1 MNTQTAIMLY
11 KGEMKCFL
19 KVKID
24 NKTLI
29 INLGSDLSQASS
41 LVEMFEKNAVVVEE
55 SYSHVGVV
63 NVTSTIELGSEIKF
77 EKSSYGGEET
87 NVIITAES
95 DIVGCVN
102 ADANTFI
109 DVSIINKKH
118 VEQLSKLKKEIETLN
133 ATVTHLNSKI
143 EALEDLEEQE
153 D

>member
-1 MNTQTAIMLY
+1 M
-11 KGEMKCFL
+11 FL

-55 SYSHVGVV
+55 SYFHVGVV

-109 DVSIINKKH
+109 DVNQINKKH
-118 VEQLSKLKKEIETLN
+118 TEQLSKLKKEIETLN

-143 EALEDLEEQE
+143 EALEALEDLEEQE

>member
-1 MNTQTAIMLY
+1 M
-11 KGEMKCFL
+11 FL

-63 NVTSTIELGSEIKF
+63 DVTSTIELGSEIKF

-95 DIVGCVN
+95 DVVGCVN

-109 DVSIINKKH
+109 DVNLINKKH

-133 ATVTHLNSKI
+133 ATVTHLTSKI
-143 EALEDLEEQE
+143 EHLEDLEEQE

>member
-1 MNTQTAIMLY
+1 M
-11 KGEMKCFL
+11 FL

-109 DVSIINKKH
+109 DVNLINKKH

-133 ATVTHLNSKI
+133 ATVTHLNSI
-143 EALEDLEEQE
+143 LEALEDLEEQE

>member
-1 MNTQTAIMLY
+1 M
-11 KGEMKCFL
+11 FL

-95 DIVGCVN
+95 DVVGCVN

-109 DVSIINKKH
+109 DVNLINKKH
-118 VEQLSKLKKEIETLN
+118 TEQLSKLKKEIETLK

>member
-1 MNTQTAIMLY
+1 M
-11 KGEMKCFL
+11 FL

-55 SYSHVGVV
+55 SYNHVGVV

-109 DVSIINKKH
+109 DVNLINKKH
-118 VEQLSKLKKEIETLN
+118 MEQVAKLKKEIETLN

-143 EALEDLEEQE
+143 EALEEQE

>member
-1 MNTQTAIMLY
+1 M
-11 KGEMKCFL
+11 FL

-109 DVSIINKKH
+109 DVNLINKKH
-118 VEQLSKLKKEIETLN
+118 TEQLSKLKKEIETLN

-143 EALEDLEEQE
+143 EDLEEQE

>member
-1 MNTQTAIMLY
+1 M
-11 KGEMKCFL
+11 FL

-95 DIVGCVN
+95 DVVGCVN
-102 ADANTFI
+102 ADANVFI
-109 DVSIINKKH
+109 DVNHINKKH
-118 VEQLSKLKKEIETLN
+118 TEQLAKLKKEIETLN

>member
-1 MNTQTAIMLY
+1 M
-11 KGEMKCFL
+11 FL

-109 DVSIINKKH
+109 DVNLINKKH
-118 VEQLSKLKKEIETLN
+118 VEQVAKLKKEIETLN

-143 EALEDLEEQE
+143 EALEGLEDLEEQE

>member
-1 MNTQTAIMLY
+1 M
-11 KGEMKCFL
+11 FL

-29 INLGSDLSQASS
+29 INLGSDLSQASQ

-55 SYSHVGVV
+55 SYSHIGVI

-95 DIVGCVN
+95 DVVGCVN
-102 ADANTFI
+102 ADANAFI
-109 DVSIINKKH
+109 DVNLINKKH

>member
-1 MNTQTAIMLY
+1 M
-11 KGEMKCFL
+11 FL

-77 EKSSYGGEET
+77 EKSSYGGEES

-109 DVSIINKKH
+109 DVNLINKKH
-118 VEQLSKLKKEIETLN
+118 TEQLSKLKKEIETLN

-143 EALEDLEEQE
+143 EALEGLEDLEEQG

>member
-1 MNTQTAIMLY
+1 M
-11 KGEMKCFL
+11 FL

-109 DVSIINKKH
+109 DVNQINKKH
-118 VEQLSKLKKEIETLN
+118 IEQLSKLKKEIETLN

-143 EALEDLEEQE
+143 EALDGLEEQE

>member
-1 MNTQTAIMLY
+1 M
-11 KGEMKCFL
+11 FL

-109 DVSIINKKH
+109 DVNLINKKH
-118 VEQLSKLKKEIETLN
+118 VEQLAKLKKEIEILN

-143 EALEDLEEQE
+143 EDLEALEEQE

>member
-1 MNTQTAIMLY
+1 M
-11 KGEMKCFL
+11 FL

-95 DIVGCVN
+95 DVVGCVN
-102 ADANTFI
+102 ADVNTFI
-109 DVSIINKKH
+109 DVNQINKKH
-118 VEQLSKLKKEIETLN
+118 MEQLSKLKKEIETLN

-143 EALEDLEEQE
+143 EALEEQE

>member
-1 MNTQTAIMLY
+1 M
-11 KGEMKCFL
+11 FL

-109 DVSIINKKH
+109 DVNMINKKH
-118 VEQLSKLKKEIETLN
+118 TEQISKLKKEIETLN

-143 EALEDLEEQE
+143 EDLEDLEEQE

>member
-1 MNTQTAIMLY
+1 M
-11 KGEMKCFL
+11 FL

-29 INLGSDLSQASS
+29 INLGSDLSQASQ
-41 LVEMFEKNAVVVEE
+41 LVEMFEKNAVVVCEDW
-55 SYSHVGVV
+55 SNVSVV

-77 EKSSYGGEET
+77 EKSSYSGEET

-95 DIVGCVN
+95 DVVGCVN
-102 ADANTFI
+102 ADANVFI
-109 DVSIINKKH
+109 DVNHINKKH
-118 VEQLSKLKKEIETLN
+118 TEQLAKLKKEIETLN

>member
-1 MNTQTAIMLY
+1 M
-11 KGEMKCFL
+11 FL

-109 DVSIINKKH
+109 DVNQINKKH

>member
-1 MNTQTAIMLY
+1 M
-11 KGEMKCFL
+11 FL

-95 DIVGCVN
+95 DVVGCVN

-109 DVSIINKKH
+109 DVNLINKKH

-133 ATVTHLNSKI
+133 ATVTHLNSI
-143 EALEDLEEQE
+143 VEALEEQE

>member
-1 MNTQTAIMLY
+1 M
-11 KGEMKCFL
+11 FL

-55 SYSHVGVV
+55 SYNSVGVV

-95 DIVGCVN
+95 EVVGVVN
-102 ADANTFI
+102 ADANVFI
-109 DVSIINKKH
+109 DVDQINKKH
-118 VEQLSKLKKEIETLN
+118 TEQLAKLKKEIGTLN

-143 EALEDLEEQE
+143 EELENTEG
-153 D
+153 

>member
-1 MNTQTAIMLY
+1 M
-11 KGEMKCFL
+11 FL

-109 DVSIINKKH
+109 DVNLINKKH
-118 VEQLSKLKKEIETLN
+118 VEQVAKLKKEIETLN
-133 ATVTHLNSKI
+133 ATVTHLNSI
-143 EALEDLEEQE
+143 VEALEDLEEQE

>member
-1 MNTQTAIMLY
+1 M
-11 KGEMKCFL
+11 FL

-55 SYSHVGVV
+55 SYSHVGVI

-109 DVSIINKKH
+109 DVNQINKKH
-118 VEQLSKLKKEIETLN
+118 TEQLSKLKKEIETLN

>member
-1 MNTQTAIMLY
+1 M
-11 KGEMKCFL
+11 FL

-55 SYSHVGVV
+55 SYSHVGVI

-95 DIVGCVN
+95 DVVGCVN
-102 ADANTFI
+102 ADANTLI
-109 DVSIINKKH
+109 DVNLINKKH

-133 ATVTHLNSKI
+133 ATVTHLNSI
-143 EALEDLEEQE
+143 VEALEALEEQE

>member
-1 MNTQTAIMLY
+1 M
-11 KGEMKCFL
+11 FL

-63 NVTSTIELGSEIKF
+63 DVTSTIELGSEIKF

-109 DVSIINKKH
+109 DVNQINKKH
-118 VEQLSKLKKEIETLN
+118 MEQLSKLKKEIETLN

>member
-1 MNTQTAIMLY
+1 M
-11 KGEMKCFL
+11 FL

-109 DVSIINKKH
+109 DVNMINKKH
-118 VEQLSKLKKEIETLN
+118 VEQVAKLKKEIETLK

>member
-1 MNTQTAIMLY
+1 M
-11 KGEMKCFL
+11 FL

-109 DVSIINKKH
+109 DVNLINKKH
-118 VEQLSKLKKEIETLN
+118 TEQLSKLKKEIETLN

>member
-1 MNTQTAIMLY
+1 M
-11 KGEMKCFL
+11 FL
-19 KVKID
+19 KVKFD

-29 INLGSDLSQASS
+29 INLGSDLSQASQ

-95 DIVGCVN
+95 DVVGCVN

-109 DVSIINKKH
+109 DVNLINKKH
-118 VEQLSKLKKEIETLN
+118 VEQLSKLKKEIETLKT
-133 ATVTHLNSKI
+133 TVTHLNSKI

>member
-1 MNTQTAIMLY
+1 M
-11 KGEMKCFL
+11 FL

-63 NVTSTIELGSEIKF
+63 NVTSTIELGNEIKF

-95 DIVGCVN
+95 DVVGCVN

-109 DVSIINKKH
+109 DVNKINKKH
-118 VEQLSKLKKEIETLN
+118 VEQVAKLKKEIETLN

>member
-1 MNTQTAIMLY
+1 M
-11 KGEMKCFL
+11 FL

-109 DVSIINKKH
+109 DVNLINKKH
-118 VEQLSKLKKEIETLN
+118 TEQVAKLKKEIDTLN
-133 ATVTHLNSKI
+133 ATVTHLNSI
-143 EALEDLEEQE
+143 VEALEALEEQK

>member
-1 MNTQTAIMLY
+1 M
-11 KGEMKCFL
+11 FL

-77 EKSSYGGEET
+77 EKSSYGGEES

-109 DVSIINKKH
+109 DVNLINKKH
-118 VEQLSKLKKEIETLN
+118 TEQLSKLKKEIETLN

>member
-1 MNTQTAIMLY
+1 M
-11 KGEMKCFL
+11 FL

-102 ADANTFI
+102 ANANTFI
-109 DVSIINKKH
+109 DVNLINKKH
-118 VEQLSKLKKEIETLN
+118 MEQLSKLKKEIETLN
-133 ATVTHLNSKI
+133 ATVTHLNSI
-143 EALEDLEEQE
+143 VEALEALEEQE

>member
-1 MNTQTAIMLY
+1 M
-11 KGEMKCFL
+11 FL

-87 NVIITAES
+87 NVMITAES
-95 DIVGCVN
+95 DVVGCVN

-109 DVSIINKKH
+109 DVNMINKKH
-118 VEQLSKLKKEIETLN
+118 TEQLSKLKKEIETLN

-143 EALEDLEEQE
+143 EDLEGVLENTE

>member
-1 MNTQTAIMLY
+1 M
-11 KGEMKCFL
+11 FL

-109 DVSIINKKH
+109 DVNQINKKH
-118 VEQLSKLKKEIETLN
+118 MEQISKLKKEIETLN

-143 EALEDLEEQE
+143 EALEALEEQE

>member
-1 MNTQTAIMLY
+1 M
-11 KGEMKCFL
+11 FL

-29 INLGSDLSQASS
+29 INLGSDLSQASQ

-109 DVSIINKKH
+109 DVNLINKKH
-118 VEQLSKLKKEIETLN
+118 MEQLSKLKKEIETLN
-133 ATVTHLNSKI
+133 ATVTHLNSI
-143 EALEDLEEQE
+143 VEALEALEEQE

>member
-1 MNTQTAIMLY
+1 M
-11 KGEMKCFL
+11 FL

-55 SYSHVGVV
+55 SYSHVGVI

-109 DVSIINKKH
+109 DVNLINKKH
-118 VEQLSKLKKEIETLN
+118 IEQVAKLKKEIETLN

-143 EALEDLEEQE
+143 EDLEGLEEQE

>member
-1 MNTQTAIMLY
+1 M
-11 KGEMKCFL
+11 FL
-19 KVKID
+19 KVKFD

-63 NVTSTIELGSEIKF
+63 DVTSTIELGSEIKF

-109 DVSIINKKH
+109 DVNLINKKH

-143 EALEDLEEQE
+143 EALEEQE

>member
-1 MNTQTAIMLY
+1 M
-11 KGEMKCFL
+11 FL

-109 DVSIINKKH
+109 DVNLINKKH

-143 EALEDLEEQE
+143 KDLEDLEEQE

>member
-1 MNTQTAIMLY
+1 M
-11 KGEMKCFL
+11 FL

-29 INLGSDLSQASS
+29 INLGSDLSQASQ

-63 NVTSTIELGSEIKF
+63 NITSTIELGSEIKF

-95 DIVGCVN
+95 DVVGCVN

-109 DVSIINKKH
+109 DVNHINKKH
-118 VEQLSKLKKEIETLN
+118 TEQLAKLKKEIETLN

>member
-1 MNTQTAIMLY
+1 M
-11 KGEMKCFL
+11 FL

-95 DIVGCVN
+95 DVVGCVN
-102 ADANTFI
+102 ADANVFI
-109 DVSIINKKH
+109 DVNQINKKH

-143 EALEDLEEQE
+143 EDLEEQE

>member
-1 MNTQTAIMLY
+1 M
-11 KGEMKCFL
+11 FL

-55 SYSHVGVV
+55 SYSHVGIVD
-63 NVTSTIELGSEIKF
+63 VTSTIELGSEIKF

-87 NVIITAES
+87 NVIITTES
-95 DIVGCVN
+95 DVVGCVN

-109 DVSIINKKH
+109 DVNLINKKH
-118 VEQLSKLKKEIETLN
+118 TEQLSKLKKEIETLN

>member
-1 MNTQTAIMLY
+1 M
-11 KGEMKCFL
+11 FL

-87 NVIITAES
+87 NLTITAES

-109 DVSIINKKH
+109 DVNQINKKH
-118 VEQLSKLKKEIETLN
+118 TEQLSKLKKEIETLN

-143 EALEDLEEQE
+143 EDLEEQE

>member
-1 MNTQTAIMLY
+1 M
-11 KGEMKCFL
+11 FL

-109 DVSIINKKH
+109 DVNLINKKH
-118 VEQLSKLKKEIETLN
+118 IEQLSKLKKEIETLN
-133 ATVTHLNSKI
+133 ATVTHLNSI
-143 EALEDLEEQE
+143 VEALEGLEEQE